1 VRQGEAA
8 VELEQ
13 RVKALEYEIKILK
26 NEIQRTLLEIHEQVL
41 VHYYPSL
48 RTADSETPDSI
59 VRATELLRVKPV
71 PDPIEEPPLV
81 RKVSLEE
88 VRGIEED
95 IPPIAL
101 VSPPVKMGKLMEW
114 GLNAAAQIGTAPTNK
129 IIELFAKKGFIDPNT
144 KDVLLQ
150 VSPLNRRTPP
160 AELGIGDILRVVLK
174 LDELLNRE
182 SDIEETLTLIKE
194 ANFG

>member
-1 VRQGEAA
+1 

-13 RVKALEYEIKILK
+13 RVKALEYEMKILK

-48 RTADSETPDSI
+48 RTADGDPPESM
-59 VRATELLRVKPV
+59 VKATELLRLKP
-71 PDPIEEPPLV
+71 PPEPIEEPPLV

-88 VRGIEED
+88 IRGIEED
-95 IPPIAL
+95 PPIAL

-114 GLNAAAQIGTAPTNK
+114 GLNAAAQIGTSPTNK
-129 IIELFAKKGFIDPNT
+129 IIELFARKGFIDPNT

-160 AELGIGDILRVVLK
+160 AELGVGDILRVVLK